1 MQKIRS
7 KLVRFLLYVFLSLA
21 IVFTAIFL
29 IIHWIWFR
37 PNVIIPGQP
46 EASLFIRTNSTFDQ
60 VKTSLYSQGF
70 IDNPRTF
77 EWLAGKKNYPE
88 QVKAGRYILRSGMNN
103 NDLINMLRAGLQTP
117 VQVILNNIRL
127 KKDLA
132 GKVSRQLEADSL
144 SLLQLLSD
152 SAFLLKYGL
161 IPETSL
167 TMFIPNTYEFYWNT
181 DAMAFFERMNRE
193 YQKFWNEDRDKKR
206 IRTGM
211 TRQEV
216 SILASIIEKETLK
229 NDEKARMAGVYMN
242 RLRDKWKLQADP
254 TVVYVVG
261 DFKMTRVLT
270 RHTRI
275 DSRYNTYLYEGLPPG
290 PICVPSIASVN
301 AVLDYEEHG
310 YYYFCAREDF
320 SGYHNYARTYN
331 QHLVNARKYQ
341 RAYQERK
348 SLEHEETGG

>member
-1 MQKIRS
+1 MKKIRT
-7 KLVRFLLYVFLSLA
+7 KLLRALLWIFLSLVVFFSA
-21 IVFTAIFL
+21 AVLIV
-29 IIHWIWFR
+29 HWIWFK
-37 PNVIIPGQP
+37 PNVRIPGQS

-60 VKTSLYSQGF
+60 VKTSLYSQDF
-70 IDNPRTF
+70 ITNQRTF
-77 EWLAGKKNYPE
+77 EWLAGKKHYPG
-88 QVKAGRYILRSGMNN
+88 QVKAGRYILRSGMSNN
-103 NDLINMLRAGLQTP
+103 ELINLLRAGLQTP

-132 GKVSRQLEADSL
+132 GKVARQLEADSL
-144 SLLQLLSD
+144 AILQLLSD
-152 SAFLLKYGL
+152 SSFLARYGL

-167 TMFIPNTYEFYWNT
+167 VLFIPNTYEFYWNT
-181 DAMAFFERMNRE
+181 GAEAFMERMYRE
-193 YQKFWNEDRDKKR
+193 YVKFWNGEREKKR

-216 SILASIIEKETLK
+216 SILASIVEKETRK
-229 NDEKARMAGVYMN
+229 NDEKTRMAGVYMN

-261 DFKMTRVLT
+261 DFSMTRVLN

-290 PICVPSIASVN
+290 PICVPSIASID
-301 AVLDYEEHG
+301 AVLDFENHDYF
-310 YYYFCAREDF
+310 YFCAREDF

-348 SLEHEETGG
+348 KAEP